1 MRERSEGRRLPLW
14 ALLAALLLVV
24 AAIAA
29 GCGGDDDDEPEGE
42 GDTAAQTDTGG
53 GEATGEPIKIGVFS
67 NNEGAFAPFE
77 GQTWGGAMLPL
88 IARGA
93 TPVSGDPTEGV
104 ENAVIAGHPIEIVYG
119 GSDSTPDKAVE
130 EARRLVEQEG
140 VDILV
145 GPLSGSEG
153 IAVANYSK
161 EQPGVTFVN
170 GISGAQDTTLKV
182 RSPNFFRF
190 HNDGTQWTAGLGDY
204 AYNELGWRRVVTIG
218 DDYDFPYS
226 QIAGFVAEFCAI
238 GGQVVERLWP
248 PLGEEDYSSYI
259 AQIPDDVD
267 GFFMGV
273 GGTGTVAFV
282 NQYQQLKGN
291 LADRIMGGI
300 FMTDPVILEEIGDQ
314 VTGVVTAGMTSGD
327 SQEPAYLE
335 YAENLGTEYPELEG
349 TASSVFVYGYY
360 TAMEAIAQGLEQ
372 VDGDLS
378 DDHAAFRDA
387 LSNMTLEAPLGPIR
401 LDENRQAI
409 MDNFLQQIGEDQTDD
424 GIPDVQT
431 IKTIPEVDQTFA
443 GFFSPET
450 PSPDRTNPKCETA
463 EPPPWTQQGGGG

>member
-1 MRERSEGRRLPLW
+1 MRTPGEGRPSRLWILF
-14 ALLAALLLVV
+14 AALVV
-24 AAIAA
+24 ALAAIAA
-29 GCGGDDDDEPEGE
+29 GCGGDDEGA
-42 GDTAAQTDTGG
+42 GQTGGATTG
-53 GEATGEPIKIGVFS
+53 GEATGEAIKIGIFS

-88 IARGA
+88 INRGA
-93 TPVSGDPTEGV
+93 TAASGDPTEGV
-104 ENAVIAGHPIEIVYG
+104 TDAVIAGHPIEIVYG

-130 EARRLVEQEG
+130 EARRLVEQEK

-204 AYNELGWRRVVTIG
+204 AYNELGWRNVVTIG

-226 QIAGFVAEFCAI
+226 QIAGFVAEFCSI
-238 GGQVVERLWP
+238 GGKVTERLWP

-259 AQIPDDVD
+259 TQIPENVD

-282 NQYQQLKGN
+282 KQYGQLRGN
-291 LADRIMGGI
+291 LSDKIMGGI
-300 FMTDPVILEEIGDQ
+300 FMTDPVILKELGDQ
-314 VTGVVTAGMTSGD
+314 VVGVVTAGMTAGD
-327 SQEPAYLE
+327 SQESSYLD
-335 YAENLGTEYPELEG
+335 YSSALDTAYPELKG
-349 TASSVFVYGYY
+349 TASSVFAYGYF
-360 TAMEAIAQGLEQ
+360 TAMEAIAQALEQ
-372 VDGDLS
+372 VKGDLS
-378 DDHAAFRDA
+378 GDQAAFREA
-387 LSNMTLEAPLGPIR
+387 LSSLELDAPLGPIK

-409 MDNFLQQIGEDQTDD
+409 MDNFLQQIVADQTGDD
-424 GIPDVQT
+424 VPDVKT
-431 IKTIPEVDQTFA
+431 IKTIPQVDQTFA
-443 GFFSPET
+443 GAFSPET
-450 PSPDRTNPKCETA
+450 PSPDRTNPPCEEGT
-463 EPPPWTQQGGGG
+463 PPPWTQQGGG